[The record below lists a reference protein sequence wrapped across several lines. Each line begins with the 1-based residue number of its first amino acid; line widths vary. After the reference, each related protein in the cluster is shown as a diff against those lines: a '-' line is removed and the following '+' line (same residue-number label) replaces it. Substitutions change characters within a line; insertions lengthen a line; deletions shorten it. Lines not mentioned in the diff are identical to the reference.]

1 MKESP
6 VAKIRMI
13 DDDLELAEN
22 TAIFLREAGH
32 DVRVWEET
40 DGAVEDLLK
49 DRPDL
54 IVLDVMFPG
63 NASGGFDL
71 ARAIK
76 KDKVLRPIPI
86 IMLTG
91 VNEAFGLPEGFSEKD
106 ADPDWMPV
114 QHFIDKPVDP
124 KVLITKIDE
133 LLKVSEK

>member
-1 MKESP
+1 M
-6 VAKIRMI
+6 ATIRII
-13 DDDLELAEN
+13 DDDIEFAEN
-22 TAIFLREAGH
+22 TAIFLRDAGH
-32 DVRVWEET
+32 AVRILEET
-40 DGAVEDLLK
+40 DGAVEDLLG
-49 DRPDL
+49 DAPDL

-91 VNEAFGLPEGFSEKD
+91 VNQEIGLPEGFSDKD
-106 ADPDWMPV
+106 TDTDWMPV

-124 KVLITKIDE
+124 KVLIKKISE
-133 LLKVSEK
+133 LLGDSDK